1 MQYAILCLLFN
12 SAIVASKIVN
22 SGMILDDSFDDDST
36 GIWLSKCAIMLH
48 MTTPPSVPHF
58 ATAFQYNMY
67 WLSGAAASF
76 WE

>member
-1 MQYAILCLLFN
+1 MHYTILCLLFN

-22 SGMILDDSFDDDST
+22 SGMILDRFDDDST
-36 GIWLSKCAIMLH
+36 GVWLSKCVIMLH
-48 MTTPPSVPHF
+48 MTTPFVPHF
-58 ATAFQYNMY
+58 AKAFQCNMY